1 MNFIRTSKR
10 VERTCSGMARP
21 RARFEIGVLASLAAT
36 LAMSSPA
43 PARAYQDGFGVG
55 LIAGE
60 PTGLSAKLWLG
71 RNTAIDGAAAWSF
84 SGVDALH
91 LHADFLVHRFDLA
104 RVERG
109 ALPAY
114 YGVGGRLKI
123 RDQDSQF
130 GVRIPLGLAYLFEAT
145 PVDVFLEMV
154 PLVDLVPDTDF
165 ELNASVGVR
174 YFFR

>member
-1 MNFIRTSKR
+1 MNFLRKAKR
-10 VERTCSGMARP
+10 VERMP
-21 RARFEIGVLASLAAT
+21 RERGRVPLALLVCLGAAAASLPAT
-36 LAMSSPA
+36 AS
-43 PARAYQDGFGVG
+43 AYQDGFGVG

-71 RNTAIDGAAAWSF
+71 RNTAVDAAAAWSF

-91 LHADFLVHRFDLA
+91 LHADFLVHRFDLV
-104 RVERG
+104 RVEHG
-109 ALPAY
+109 ALPVY

-123 RDQDSQF
+123 RDQDSEF
-130 GVRIPLGLAYLFEAT
+130 GVRIPLGLAYLFESN
-145 PVDVFLEMV
+145 PIDVFVEVV
-154 PLVDLVPDTDF
+154 PLVDLAPDTDF